1 MAEGVTVESESAAI
15 LAEYN
20 NSVRMTLAKQI
31 EIGIGNGEIHADN
44 DPLTAATVLIGTMRG
59 MMLQLLLDPSTA
71 DSALLHKQLLR
82 LIKTLLTSPCD

>member
-1 MAEGVTVESESAAI
+1 
-15 LAEYN
+15 
-20 NSVRMTLAKQI
+20 
-31 EIGIGNGEIHADN
+31 
-44 DPLTAATVLIGTMRG
+44 LTAATVLIGTMRG